1 MNTRRLEVWIW
12 IADLVWIF
20 CAFLGADLL
29 RYGTTWTP
37 LERMSIHALVPFT
50 IAAAVTWSALSLF
63 MQMDGFRGGWRFS
76 AVVSQLLLALSC
88 TLGVLAILGWF
99 TRTAISRLAL
109 SYFMLLLAAGFVGVR
124 FGARLIIRL
133 WHEGGVAWRV
143 LVVGGGR
150 VAQEVAAKIQ
160 QHPETLCKVVGL
172 IFPDEDAADCLI
184 PPQKS
189 HQLSTLE
196 IFDFLRE
203 LQVNELIFALPFAPT
218 AEIRSMMAR
227 ARDMGIVT
235 SMVPQSYELY
245 AQRPKL
251 FSLDGLPLLQLQE
264 PGLSRRYLV
273 LKRALDVVVAIVLS
287 APATALLLPFGTVLL
302 ARRGSAFRRETRIG
316 QYGKPFSLWRL
327 NVPRPVLSGS
337 FFEKMLDHL
346 SITEL
351 PQLWNVITGQ
361 MSLVGPR
368 PEPPARIE
376 VYSEWQQ
383 RRLRVKPG
391 MTGLAQVHGLREHSS
406 SEQKTRFDLQYVMDP
421 HLLWDISLL
430 LQTIWTLV
438 MRLFSRVPSRQV
450 YEMNWTTQGSA
461 SQGLMT
467 NAHRTQSSAD

>member
-12 IADLVWIF
+12 AADLAWIV

-29 RYGTTWTP
+29 RFGTTWT
-37 LERMSIHALVPFT
+37 LDERISIQALVPFT
-50 IAAAVTWSALSLF
+50 IATALTWTALSLF
-63 MQMDGFRGGWRFS
+63 MQMDGFRGGWRLS
-76 AVVSQLLLALSC
+76 AVFSQLFLGLAC
-88 TLGVLAILGWF
+88 TLTVLAVLGCF

-109 SYFMLLLAAGFVGVR
+109 TYFMLLLAAGVVAVR
-124 FGARLIIRL
+124 FSARLIIRL
-133 WHEGGVAWRV
+133 CYEGGAVWRV

-150 VAQEVAAKIQ
+150 VAQEVATKME

-172 IFPDEDAADCLI
+172 IFPNQDSADSYVAH
-184 PPQKS
+184 KS
-189 HQLSTLE
+189 SRQLSTFE
-196 IFDFLRE
+196 IFDFVRE
-203 LQVNELIFALPFAPT
+203 LQVNELIFALPYAPT
-218 AEIRSMMAR
+218 AEIRNLIAR
-227 ARDMGIVT
+227 ARDMGVAT

-245 AQRPKL
+245 AHRPKL

-264 PGLSRRYLV
+264 PGLRRRYLV
-273 LKRALDVVVAIVLS
+273 LKRALDVLLAAVLS
-287 APATALLLPFGTVLL
+287 APATILIVPVGAILL
-302 ARRGSAFRRETRIG
+302 AKRGSALRRETRIG
-316 QYGKPFSLWRL
+316 QYGKPFSMWRL

-337 FFEKMLDHL
+337 FFEKILDHF

-351 PQLWNVITGQ
+351 PQLWNVITGD

-383 RRLRVKPG
+383 RRLRVMPG

-450 YEMNWTTQGSA
+450 YEMDWTTQGSA

-467 NAHRTQSSAD
+467 NAHRTQPSAD

>member
-12 IADLVWIF
+12 AADLLWIF

-29 RYGTTWTP
+29 RFGTTWTP
-37 LERMSIHALVPFT
+37 DERMSIHALVPFT
-50 IAAAVTWSALSLF
+50 IAAGVTWSGLSLF

-76 AVVSQLLLALSC
+76 AVISQLLLGLTC
-88 TLGVLAILGWF
+88 TLGLLAILGWF
-99 TRTAISRLAL
+99 TRSAISRLAL
-109 SYFMLLLAAGFVGVR
+109 TYFMLLLAAGFVGIR
-124 FGARLIIRL
+124 FGARFIIRL
-133 WHEGGVAWRV
+133 WHEGGAAWRV

-172 IFPDEDAADCLI
+172 IFPDQDTTEVPASQ
-184 PPQKS
+184 QKPR
-189 HQLSTLE
+189 QLSTLE

-203 LQVNELIFALPFAPT
+203 LRVNELIFALPYGPT
-218 AEIRSMMAR
+218 TEIRSMIAR

-251 FSLDGLPLLQLQE
+251 FTLDGLPLLQLQE
-264 PGLSRRYLV
+264 PGLRRRYLI
-273 LKRALDVVVAIVLS
+273 LKRALDVVCALILSIPAAILVLPVG
-287 APATALLLPFGTVLL
+287 AILL
-302 ARRGSAFRRETRIG
+302 AKRGSALRRETRIG
-316 QYGKPFSLWRL
+316 QYGKAFAMWRL
-327 NVPRPVLSGS
+327 NVPRPLLTGS
-337 FFEKMLDHL
+337 LFERILDRF

-351 PQLWNVITGQ
+351 PQLWNVLTGQ

-383 RRLRVKPG
+383 RRLRVMPG

-450 YEMNWTTQGSA
+450 YEMGWTTQNSA

-467 NAHRTQSSAD
+467 NAHSTQPSAD